1 MSKFM
6 TMYGTSRPSTLIND
20 IYTRWL
26 GGTFFPK
33 DPVRLAIYAENIIAM
48 K

>member
-6 TMYGTSRPSTLIND
+6 TMYGTRETLIND

-33 DPVRLAIYAENIIAM
+33 DPVRLAIYAENSYEVM
-48 K
+48 TT